1 MALCPSAQ
9 HTQDP
14 IDLYLTMNS
23 TLAPDAF
30 TSMNGSA
37 QQAFQFY
44 IEPFPAQLVRF
55 VLDAAIF
62 LVGVLGNG
70 LVCVVVIKENL
81 LRSLAYCLIF
91 NLAISDL
98 GVILFS
104 LPFAVLRTEEIRWPL
119 GEFGCKVLYP
129 LSDIFHGV
137 SIASITA
144 IAVFRYRGI
153 ISGHGISQKNAVK
166 KAKIVIVLIWILS
179 FILFVLPLFFVMA
192 YGEFRGEPYCFP
204 RFPSKL
210 YYKLYQAETVL
221 LTYLIPLG
229 IILFTYLRIRGRLHE
244 SIALHSQIRRE
255 SCKHSR
261 SRCASDRNYRALK
274 VLAPVVIVFAVTMLP
289 YNVFRVIDIFLDT
302 AHFEYLL
309 LFFKICVLCFVCN
322 SSANPLIYALFS
334 EEFRKAF
341 KWHMRHCSLSRNRSR
356 LFSISEKMTSFRR
369 GRSFFPRTVSARK
382 DRPSS
387 SNSDVFV

>member
-1 MALCPSAQ
+1 
-9 HTQDP
+9 
-14 IDLYLTMNS
+14 MNS
-23 TLAPDAF
+23 SVAPDAV
-30 TSMNGSA
+30 TTLSVNGSGSG
-37 QQAFQFY
+37 QQPFQFY
-44 IEPFPAQLVRF
+44 IEPFPAQLIRF
-55 VLDAAIF
+55 ILDAAIF
-62 LVGVLGNG
+62 VAGVLGNG

-104 LPFAVLRTEEIRWPL
+104 LPFGVLRTEDIRWPV

-153 ISGHGISQKNAVK
+153 ISGHGMSQKSAMK
-166 KAKIVIVLIWILS
+166 KAKVVIFLIWILS
-179 FILFVLPLFFVMA
+179 FVLFVLPLFFVMA
-192 YGEFRGEPYCFP
+192 YGEHRGEAYCFP
-204 RFPSKL
+204 KFPSKL

-221 LTYLIPLG
+221 LTYLLPLG

-255 SCKHSR
+255 SR
-261 SRCASDRNYRALK
+261 SPSASHGKARCASERNYKALK
-274 VLAPVVIVFAVTMLP
+274 VLTPVVVVFAVTMLP
-289 YNVFRVIDIFLDT
+289 YNVFRIIDIFLDT
-302 AHFEYLL
+302 SRFEYLL

-341 KWHMRHCSLSRNRSR
+341 KWHMRHCSPSRNRSR
-356 LFSISEKMTSFRR
+356 LFSLSEKVTSIRR
-369 GRSFFPRTVSARK
+369 RRSFLASARNK

>member
-1 MALCPSAQ
+1 
-9 HTQDP
+9 
-14 IDLYLTMNS
+14 MNS
-23 TLAPDAF
+23 SVAPDAV
-30 TSMNGSA
+30 TTLSVNGSGSG
-37 QQAFQFY
+37 QQPFQFY
-44 IEPFPAQLVRF
+44 IEPFPAQLIRF
-55 VLDAAIF
+55 ILDAAIF
-62 LVGVLGNG
+62 VAGVLGNG

-104 LPFAVLRTEEIRWPL
+104 LPFGVLRTEDIRWPV

-153 ISGHGISQKNAVK
+153 ISGHGMSQKSAMK
-166 KAKIVIVLIWILS
+166 KAKVVIFLIWILS
-179 FILFVLPLFFVMA
+179 FVLFVLPLFFVMA
-192 YGEFRGEPYCFP
+192 YGEHRGEAYCFP
-204 RFPSKL
+204 KFPSKL

-221 LTYLIPLG
+221 LTYLLPLG

-255 SCKHSR
+255 SR
-261 SRCASDRNYRALK
+261 SPSASHGKARCASERNYKALK
-274 VLAPVVIVFAVTMLP
+274 VLTPVVVVFAVTMLP
-289 YNVFRVIDIFLDT
+289 YNVFRIIDIFLDT
-302 AHFEYLL
+302 SRFEYLL

-341 KWHMRHCSLSRNRSR
+341 KWHMRHCSPSRNRSR
-356 LFSISEKMTSFRR
+356 LFSLSEKVTSIRR
-369 GRSFFPRTVSARK
+369 RRSFLTSARNK

>member
-1 MALCPSAQ
+1 
-9 HTQDP
+9 
-14 IDLYLTMNS
+14 MNS
-23 TLAPDAF
+23 TVVPGAT
-30 TSMNGSA
+30 TSINLNGSDSS
-37 QQAFQFY
+37 QQRFQFY
-44 IEPFPAQLVRF
+44 IEPFAAQLVRF
-55 VLDAAIF
+55 ILDAAIF
-62 LVGVLGNG
+62 VAGVLGNG

-104 LPFAVLRTEEIRWPL
+104 LPFAVLRTEDIRWPL

-153 ISGHGISQKNAVK
+153 ISGHGMSQKSAIK
-166 KAKIVIVLIWILS
+166 TAKVVILLIWILS

-192 YGEFRGEPYCFP
+192 YGEHRGEEYCFP

-210 YYKLYQAETVL
+210 YYKLYQAETVV
-221 LTYLIPLG
+221 LTYLLPLG

-255 SCKHSR
+255 SCSPTAPHQKARYTSE
-261 SRCASDRNYRALK
+261 RNYRALK
-274 VLAPVVIVFAVTMLP
+274 VLTPVVVVFAVTMLP

-302 AHFEYLL
+302 SQFEYLL

-341 KWHMRHCSLSRNRSR
+341 KWHVMHCSLSRNRSR
-356 LFSISEKMTSFRR
+356 LFSISEKVTSIRR
-369 GRSFFPRTVSARK
+369 GRSFFTRTSVRNK
-382 DRPSS
+382 ERPSS

>member
-1 MALCPSAQ
+1 
-9 HTQDP
+9 
-14 IDLYLTMNS
+14 MNS
-23 TLAPDAF
+23 SVAPDAV
-30 TSMNGSA
+30 TTLSVNGSGSG
-37 QQAFQFY
+37 QQPFQFY
-44 IEPFPAQLVRF
+44 IEPFPAQLIRF
-55 VLDAAIF
+55 ILDAAIF
-62 LVGVLGNG
+62 VAGVLGNG

-104 LPFAVLRTEEIRWPL
+104 LPFGVLRTEDIRWPV

-153 ISGHGISQKNAVK
+153 ISGHGMSQKSAMK
-166 KAKIVIVLIWILS
+166 KAKVVIFLIWILS
-179 FILFVLPLFFVMA
+179 FVLFVLPLFFVMA
-192 YGEFRGEPYCFP
+192 YGEHRGEAYCFP
-204 RFPSKL
+204 KFPSKL

-221 LTYLIPLG
+221 LTYLLPLG

-255 SCKHSR
+255 SR
-261 SRCASDRNYRALK
+261 SPSASHAKARCASERNYKALK
-274 VLAPVVIVFAVTMLP
+274 VLTPVVVVFAVTMLP
-289 YNVFRVIDIFLDT
+289 YNVFRIIDIFLDT
-302 AHFEYLL
+302 SRFEYLL

-341 KWHMRHCSLSRNRSR
+341 KWHMRHCSPSRNRSR
-356 LFSISEKMTSFRR
+356 LFSLSEKVTSIRR
-369 GRSFFPRTVSARK
+369 RRSFLASARNK

>member
-1 MALCPSAQ
+1 
-9 HTQDP
+9 
-14 IDLYLTMNS
+14 MNS
-23 TLAPDAF
+23 SVAPDAV
-30 TSMNGSA
+30 TTLSVNGSGSG
-37 QQAFQFY
+37 QQPFQFY
-44 IEPFPAQLVRF
+44 IEPFPAQLIRF
-55 VLDAAIF
+55 ILDAAIF
-62 LVGVLGNG
+62 VAGVLGNG

-104 LPFAVLRTEEIRWPL
+104 LPFGVLRTEDIRWPV

-153 ISGHGISQKNAVK
+153 ISGHGMSQKSAMK
-166 KAKIVIVLIWILS
+166 KAKVVIFLIWILS
-179 FILFVLPLFFVMA
+179 FVLFVLPLFFVMA
-192 YGEFRGEPYCFP
+192 YGEHRGEAYCFP
-204 RFPSKL
+204 KFPSKL

-221 LTYLIPLG
+221 LTYLLPLG

-244 SIALHSQIRRE
+244 SVALHSQIRRE
-255 SCKHSR
+255 SR
-261 SRCASDRNYRALK
+261 SPSASHGKARCASERNYKALK
-274 VLAPVVIVFAVTMLP
+274 VLTPVVVVFAVTMLP
-289 YNVFRVIDIFLDT
+289 YNVFRIIDIFLDT
-302 AHFEYLL
+302 SRFEYLL

-341 KWHMRHCSLSRNRSR
+341 KWHMRHCSPSRNRSR
-356 LFSISEKMTSFRR
+356 LFSLSEKVTSIRR
-369 GRSFFPRTVSARK
+369 RRSFLTSARNK

>member
-1 MALCPSAQ
+1 
-9 HTQDP
+9 
-14 IDLYLTMNS
+14 MNS
-23 TLAPDAF
+23 TVVPD
-30 TSMNGSA
+30 TITTLSMNESGTEK
-37 QQAFQFY
+37 QHFQFY
-44 IEPFPAQLVRF
+44 IEPFAAQLVRF
-55 VLDAAIF
+55 ILDAAIF
-62 LVGVLGNG
+62 MLGVVGNG
-70 LVCVVVIKENL
+70 FVCVVIIKENL

-104 LPFAVLRTEEIRWPL
+104 LPFGVLRTEDIPWPL
-119 GEFGCKVLYP
+119 GNFGCKVLYP

-153 ISGHGISQKNAVK
+153 ISGCGMSQKSAMK
-166 KAKIVIVLIWILS
+166 ISKIVILLIWILS
-179 FILFVLPLFFVMA
+179 FVLFVLPLFFVMA
-192 YGEFRGEPYCFP
+192 YGHHQGEVYCFP
-204 RFPSKL
+204 RFPNKL
-210 YYKLYQAETVL
+210 YYNLYQAETVL
-221 LTYLIPLG
+221 LTYLLPLG
-229 IILFTYLRIRGRLHE
+229 IIFFTYLRIRGRLHE

-255 SCKHSR
+255 SR
-261 SRCASDRNYRALK
+261 SPSALHGSLARCASERNYKALK
-274 VLAPVVIVFAVTMLP
+274 ILTPVVVVFAVTMLP

-302 AHFEYLL
+302 SRFEYLL

-341 KWHMRHCSLSRNRSR
+341 KWHMKHCSLSRSSSR
-356 LFSISEKMTSFRR
+356 LFSISEKVTSIRQR
-369 GRSFFPRTVSARK
+369 RSFFARTSARNK
-382 DRPSS
+382 ERPSS

>member
-1 MALCPSAQ
+1 MNFTATPYNFSSVDVNGNLSAQ
-9 HTQDP
+9 EP
-14 IDLYLTMNS
+14 
-23 TLAPDAF
+23 
-30 TSMNGSA
+30 
-37 QQAFQFY
+37 FQFY
-44 IEPFPAQLVRF
+44 IEPFPAQLIRF
-55 VLDAAIF
+55 ILDAFIF
-62 LVGVLGNG
+62 VVGVLGNG

-104 LPFAVLRTEEIRWPL
+104 LPFAVLRTEDIRWPF

-153 ISGHGISQKNAVK
+153 ISGRGMSHKDAVK
-166 KAKIVIVLIWILS
+166 KAKIVIALIWVLS
-179 FILFVLPLFFVMA
+179 FVLFVLPLFFSMA
-192 YGEFRGEPYCFP
+192 YGEHRGKPYCFP
-204 RFPSKL
+204 KFSSAL

-221 LTYLIPLG
+221 LTYLLPLTV
-229 IILFTYLRIRGRLHE
+229 ILFTYLRIRGRLQE
-244 SIALHSQIRRE
+244 SIALHMQIRRE
-255 SCKHSR
+255 SCSPSSSDAR
-261 SRCASDRNYRALK
+261 SRRASERNYKALK
-274 VLAPVVIVFAVTMLP
+274 VLAPVVVVFAVTMLP
-289 YNVFRVIDIFLDT
+289 YNVFRAIDVFVDT
-302 AHFEYLL
+302 TQFVYLL
-309 LFFKICVLCFVCN
+309 LFFKICVLFFVCN

-334 EEFRKAF
+334 EEFRRAF
-341 KWHMRHCSLSRNRSR
+341 KWHMKHCSLSKNRSR
-356 LFSISEKMTSFRR
+356 LLSFSEKVNSFRR
-369 GRSFFPRTVSARK
+369 GRSLFTRTTSARK